1 MDIPYRRSLSA
12 GLVTHC
18 AVFSPLTESPAIT
31 AACSTVQ
38 AIGGI
43 IFAQT
48 SSETKNDLLGQTL
61 RLDNQQ
67 RFEEMY
73 LC

>member
-1 MDIPYRRSLSA
+1 MDIFYRSLSA

-18 AVFSPLTESPAIT
+18 AVISPLTESPAIT

-43 IFAQT
+43 ISAIQT
-48 SSETKNDLLGQTL
+48 SSETTNDLLGITHRQPT
-61 RLDNQQ
+61 
-67 RFEEMY
+67 
-73 LC
+73 